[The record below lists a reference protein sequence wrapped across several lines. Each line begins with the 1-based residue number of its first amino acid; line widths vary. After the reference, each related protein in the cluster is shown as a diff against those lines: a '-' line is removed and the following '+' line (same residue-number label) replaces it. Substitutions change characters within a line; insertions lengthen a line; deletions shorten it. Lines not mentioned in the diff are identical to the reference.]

1 MATAEKRAMTPATT
15 PGTVVPITRHLELM
29 PSRLWERLDRF
40 LGDWDPLWPSL
51 RMPHE
56 VTFKTPA
63 VDVYEDDE
71 AIVVE
76 TELPG
81 MKKEEIE
88 VKLAGDLLTIT
99 GKHEAE
105 KKIERKNYFRVE
117 RSASAVSRSV
127 RLPVEVK
134 ADLMTATLKDG
145 VLEIRAPRTE
155 AAKASSRSVP
165 VT

>member
-1 MATAEKRAMTPATT
+1 MATAEKRAMTPAAT
-15 PGTVVPITRHLELM
+15 PGNVVPITRHLELM
-29 PSRLWERLDRF
+29 PSRLWERLDRL

-51 RMPHE
+51 RLPEE
-56 VTFKTPA
+56 VRFKSPA
-63 VDVYEDDE
+63 VDVYEDAD
-71 AIVVE
+71 AIVIE

-81 MKKEEIE
+81 MKKEELE

-99 GKHEAE
+99 GRHESE

-117 RSASAVSRSV
+117 RSASAVNRSV

-145 VLEIRAPRTE
+145 VLEIRAPKSE
-155 AAKASSRSVP
+155 AAKASARSVP

>member
-1 MATAEKRAMTPATT
+1 MATVEKRAMTPATER
-15 PGTVVPITRHLELM
+15 GTVVPITRHLELM

-51 RMPHE
+51 RLPTE
-56 VTFKTPA
+56 VAFKTPA
-63 VDVYEDDE
+63 VDVYEDQD
-71 AIVVE
+71 AIVIE

-88 VKLAGDLLTIT
+88 VKLIGDLLTIT
-99 GKHEAE
+99 GKHESE

-134 ADLMTATLKDG
+134 AELMTATLKDG
-145 VLEIRAPRTE
+145 VLEIRAPRSE
-155 AAKASSRSVP
+155 AAKAEGRSVP
-165 VT
+165 IT